1 MSPRICICCGELRT
15 DSETNLSRN
24 PNLCASCSSL
34 MDGMD
39 TPAVWQMESQNG
51 SDYFDIEE
59 VRHYERH
66 AMVAATNGKALELA
80 HLHA

>member
-1 MSPRICICCGELRT
+1 
-15 DSETNLSRN
+15 
-24 PNLCASCSSL
+24 